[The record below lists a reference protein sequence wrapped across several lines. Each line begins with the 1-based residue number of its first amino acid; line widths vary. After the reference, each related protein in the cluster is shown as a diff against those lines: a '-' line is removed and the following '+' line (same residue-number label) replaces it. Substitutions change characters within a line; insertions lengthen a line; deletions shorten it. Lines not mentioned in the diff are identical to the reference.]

1 MPRKKGPALY
11 ELINPEGG
19 ETLSPTQDVQP
30 SRRMEDDENLSHN
43 VLTPGRSIRMSIGTI
58 GVFAA
63 VAISLIVISYTIGF
77 NRGEAVASKDYGS
90 RLFQEVDTPSP
101 TNVEQKP
108 VVQHPPNLRPSVEK
122 TESVQKW
129 GSIGSDPRIAGVHYF
144 ILSQTTK
151 EGAERIASFCR
162 EKGLET
168 YAISGDNTRLHRV
181 IALPGFQTRNEQGVA
196 DLRLIIRGIGQA
208 WAVDDGRG
216 DDLHD
221 AYLSLYQG
229 G

>member
-1 MPRKKGPALY
+1 MARKKGPALY
-11 ELINPEGG
+11 ELINPTGDD
-19 ETLSPTQDVQP
+19 PVVPVKHVQP
-30 SRRMEDDENLSHN
+30 SSHVDDDENLTHN
-43 VLTPGRSIRMSIGTI
+43 VLTPGRSVRMSIGTI

-63 VAISLIVISYTIGF
+63 VAVALIVISYTVGF
-77 NRGEAVASKDYGS
+77 NRGEAVAREDYGS
-90 RLFQEVDTPSP
+90 RLFKEVDTIPVPKTRQVPAITLPKQPPIEVAPDVTPP
-101 TNVEQKP
+101 T
-108 VVQHPPNLRPSVEK
+108 
-122 TESVQKW
+122 W
-129 GSIGSDPRIAGVHYF
+129 GAIGVDPRKSGVHYF

-151 EGAERIASFCR
+151 EGALRIASFCR

-181 IALPGFQTRNEQGVA
+181 IALPGYQSRNEQGVT
-196 DLRLIIRGIGQA
+196 DLLLRIRSIGQA
-208 WAVDDGRG
+208 WAEDDGRG